1 MYDKADFGALSGTNR
16 NHVKCLR
23 ISVNIAGKRGSLR
36 SAYVWCLLAS
46 LKEQIMVDEG

>member
-23 ISVNIAGKRGSLR
+23 ISVNMAGKRGSLGLPMFGVYSPFSKSR
-36 SAYVWCLLAS
+36 
-46 LKEQIMVDEG
+46 